1 MSRHNII
8 KNNIKTACGSV
19 KHTYHSYHSTKQQ
32 VHIYTEFYHWKPKT
46 HHH

>member
-8 KNNIKTACGSV
+8 KNNISIKTACGSV
-19 KHTYHSYHSTKQQ
+19 KHTYHSIKQQ